1 MRRDAGRRILSRRR
15 WALLALAMVA
25 AVAGSTP
32 PELADLLQRLPP
44 AAQATLRQNAQR
56 WDAFGP
62 TGQQAF
68 RERAAQWDALPR
80 ATRDGRREHYLAWEA
95 LSPGERAQVQAAA
108 AQYAAMPPDLQGAW
122 RAQFDAMDRSE
133 RRGWLFGPSLG
144 ADYAVLQPL
153 LAQVPEAEHAALIRT
168 LRSMTPQQRRELGV
182 LAQRTPPGGRA
193 ALRRELVLVSA
204 QERGDW
210 LWRRLQH

>member
-1 MRRDAGRRILSRRR
+1 MRREPIRRR
-15 WALLALAMVA
+15 WMLLALAAVVS
-25 AVAGSTP
+25 VAGSTP

-44 AAQATLRQNAQR
+44 ATQATLRANAQR
-56 WDAFGP
+56 WDALSP
-62 TGQQAF
+62 DEQKAF
-68 RERAAQWDALPR
+68 RERVAQWDALPR
-80 ATRDGRREHYLAWEA
+80 AGRDERRERYLAWEA
-95 LSPGERAQVQAAA
+95 LSPAERAQAQAAA
-108 AQYAAMPPDLQGAW
+108 AQYAAMPPDLQAAW

-153 LAQVPEAEHAALIRT
+153 LAQVPEAEHAALLRA

-182 LAQRTPPGGRA
+182 LVQRTPPGARA
-193 ALRRELVLVSA
+193 ALRRELVSVSA

>member
-1 MRRDAGRRILSRRR
+1 MRRNASRSRWMLLS
-15 WALLALAMVA
+15 LAMIA

-32 PELADLLQRLPP
+32 PELADLLERLPP
-44 AAQATLRQNAQR
+44 ATQATLRANAQR
-56 WDAFGP
+56 WDAWSP
-62 TGQQAF
+62 AEQKLF

-80 ATRDGRREHYLAWEA
+80 AERDERRERWLAWQT
-95 LSPGERAQVQAAA
+95 LSPGERAQAQSAAV
-108 AQYAAMPPDLQGAW
+108 QYASMPPDLQGAW

-133 RRGWLFGPSLG
+133 RRGWLLGPSLG

-153 LAQVPEAEHAALIRT
+153 LAQVPEAEHAAMLRT
-168 LRSMTPQQRRELGV
+168 LRSMTPQQRRDLGV
-182 LAQRTPPGGRA
+182 LAQRTPPDARA
-193 ALRRELVLVSA
+193 ALRRELVSVGA

>member
-1 MRRDAGRRILSRRR
+1 MPHDMRRGR
-15 WALLALAMVA
+15 WMLLALAMVA

-44 AAQATLRQNAQR
+44 ATQAALRANAQR
-56 WDAFGP
+56 WDAYSP
-62 TGQQAF
+62 EQQKAF

-80 ATRDGRREHYLAWEA
+80 AGRDERRERYLAWEA
-95 LSPGERAQVQAAA
+95 LAPDERAQAQAAA
-108 AQYAAMPPDLQGAW
+108 AQYAAMPPDQQAAW
-122 RAQFDAMDRSE
+122 RAQFDAMDRSD
-133 RRGWLFGPSLG
+133 RRGWLLGPSLG

-153 LAQVPEAEHAALIRT
+153 LAQVPEADRAALMRT

-182 LAQRTPPGGRA
+182 LAQRTPPDARA
-193 ALRRELVLVSA
+193 ALRRELVSVSA

>member
-1 MRRDAGRRILSRRR
+1 MRRDPIRHR
-15 WALLALAMVA
+15 WMLLALAMVA
-25 AVAGSTP
+25 TVAGSTP
-32 PELADLLQRLPP
+32 PEVADLLQRLPP
-44 AAQATLRQNAQR
+44 AAQATLRSNAQR
-56 WDAFGP
+56 WDAFSP
-62 TGQQAF
+62 AQRKAF
-68 RERAAQWDALPR
+68 GERAAQWDALPR
-80 ATRDGRREHYLAWEA
+80 AGRDERRERYLAWEA
-95 LSPGERAQVQAAA
+95 LSPGERAQAQAAA
-108 AQYAAMPPDLQGAW
+108 AQYAAMPPDLQAAW

-153 LAQVPEAEHAALIRT
+153 LAQVPEAEHAALLRT

-182 LAQRTPPGGRA
+182 LTQRTPPGARA
-193 ALRRELVLVSA
+193 ALRRELVSVSA

>member
-1 MRRDAGRRILSRRR
+1 MRRNASRSRWMLLS
-15 WALLALAMVA
+15 LAMIA

-32 PELADLLQRLPP
+32 PELADLIERLPP
-44 AAQATLRQNAQR
+44 ATQATLRANAQR
-56 WDAFGP
+56 WDAWSP
-62 TGQQAF
+62 AEQKLF

-80 ATRDGRREHYLAWEA
+80 AERDERRERWLAWQA
-95 LSPGERAQVQAAA
+95 LSPGERAQAQSAAV
-108 AQYAAMPPDLQGAW
+108 QYASMPPDLQGAW

-133 RRGWLFGPSLG
+133 RRGWLLGPSLG

-153 LAQVPEAEHAALIRT
+153 LAQVPEAEHAAMLRT
-168 LRSMTPQQRRELGV
+168 LRSMTPQQRRDLGV
-182 LAQRTPPGGRA
+182 LAQRTPPDARE
-193 ALRRELVLVSA
+193 ALRRELVSVSA

>member
-1 MRRDAGRRILSRRR
+1 MRHDMRRGR
-15 WALLALAMVA
+15 WMLLALAMVA

-44 AAQATLRQNAQR
+44 ATQAALRANAQR
-56 WDAFGP
+56 WDAYSP
-62 TGQQAF
+62 EQQKAF

-80 ATRDGRREHYLAWEA
+80 AGRDERRERYLAWEA
-95 LSPGERAQVQAAA
+95 LAPDERAQAQAAA
-108 AQYAAMPPDLQGAW
+108 AQYAAMPPDQQAAW
-122 RAQFDAMDRSE
+122 RAQFDAMDRSD
-133 RRGWLFGPSLG
+133 RRGWLLGPSLG

-153 LAQVPEAEHAALIRT
+153 LAQVPEADRAALMRT

-182 LAQRTPPGGRA
+182 LAQRTPPDARA
-193 ALRRELVLVSA
+193 ALRRELVSVSA

>member
-1 MRRDAGRRILSRRR
+1 MRRNANRSRWVLLS
-15 WALLALAMVA
+15 LAMVA

-32 PELADLLQRLPP
+32 PELTDLIERLPP
-44 AAQATLRQNAQR
+44 AAQATLRANAQR
-56 WDAFGP
+56 WEGWSPAE
-62 TGQQAF
+62 QKLF

-80 ATRDGRREHYLAWEA
+80 AERDERRERWLAWQA
-95 LSPGERAQVQAAA
+95 LSPGERAQTQSAAV
-108 AQYAAMPPDLQGAW
+108 QYASMPPDLQGAW

-133 RRGWLFGPSLG
+133 RRGWLLGPSLG

-153 LAQVPEAEHAALIRT
+153 LAQVPEDEHAAMLRT
-168 LRSMTPQQRRELGV
+168 LRSMTPQQRRDLGV
-182 LAQRTPPGGRA
+182 LAQRTPPDARA
-193 ALRRELVLVSA
+193 ALRRELVSVSA

>member
-1 MRRDAGRRILSRRR
+1 MRHDMRCGR
-15 WALLALAMVA
+15 WMLLALAMVA

-44 AAQATLRQNAQR
+44 ATQAALRANAQR
-56 WDAFGP
+56 WDAYSP
-62 TGQQAF
+62 EQQKAF

-80 ATRDGRREHYLAWEA
+80 AGRDERRERYLAWEA
-95 LSPGERAQVQAAA
+95 LAPDERAQAQAAA
-108 AQYAAMPPDLQGAW
+108 AQYAAMPPDQQAAW
-122 RAQFDAMDRSE
+122 RAQFDAMDRSD
-133 RRGWLFGPSLG
+133 RRGWLLGPSLG

-153 LAQVPEAEHAALIRT
+153 LAQVPEADRAALMRT

-182 LAQRTPPGGRA
+182 LAQRTPPDARA
-193 ALRRELVLVSA
+193 ALRRELVSVSA

>member
-1 MRRDAGRRILSRRR
+1 MRRDLVRRR
-15 WALLALAMVA
+15 WMLLGLAMVA

-32 PELADLLQRLPP
+32 PELDDLLQRLPP
-44 AAQATLRQNAQR
+44 ATQATLRENARR
-56 WDAFGP
+56 WDALP
-62 TGQQAF
+62 PAEQAAL

-80 ATRDGRREHYLAWEA
+80 AGRDARRERYLAWQA
-95 LSPGERAQVQAAA
+95 LSPAERAQAQAAA
-108 AQYAAMPPDLQGAW
+108 SQYAAMPPDLQAAW
-122 RAQFDAMDRSE
+122 RAQFDAMDRSD
-133 RRGWLFGPSLG
+133 RRGWLFGPTLG

-153 LAQVPEAEHAALIRT
+153 LAQVPEAEHAALLRT

-182 LAQRTPPGGRA
+182 LAQRTPPGARA
-193 ALRRELVLVSA
+193 ELRRELVSVSA

>member
-1 MRRDAGRRILSRRR
+1 MRRDLMRLR
-15 WALLALAMVA
+15 WMVLALAMVA

-32 PELADLLQRLPP
+32 PELADLLPRLPP
-44 AAQATLRQNAQR
+44 DAQATLRANAQR
-56 WDAFGP
+56 WDAYSP
-62 TGQQAF
+62 EQQKAF

-80 ATRDGRREHYLAWEA
+80 AGRDERRERYLAWEA
-95 LSPGERAQVQAAA
+95 LAPDERAQAQAAA
-108 AQYAAMPPDLQGAW
+108 AQYAAMPPDQQAAW
-122 RAQFDAMDRSE
+122 RAQFDAMDRSD
-133 RRGWLFGPSLG
+133 RRGWLLGPSLG

-153 LAQVPEAEHAALIRT
+153 LAQVPEADRAALMRT

-182 LAQRTPPGGRA
+182 LAQRTPPDARA
-193 ALRRELVLVSA
+193 ALRRELVSVSA

>member
-1 MRRDAGRRILSRRR
+1 MRHDLGRRIWSRRR
-15 WALLALAMVA
+15 WMLLALAMVA

-56 WDAFGP
+56 WDAFP
-62 TGQQAF
+62 PAEQEAF
-68 RERAAQWDALPR
+68 RERAAKWDALPR
-80 ATRDGRREHYLAWEA
+80 ATRDERREHYLAWET
-95 LSPGERAQVQAAA
+95 LSPGERAQTQAAA
-108 AQYAAMPPDLQGAW
+108 AQYAAMPPDLQAAW

-133 RRGWLFGPSLG
+133 RRGWLLGPSLG

-153 LAQVPEAEHAALIRT
+153 LAQVPEAEHVALIRT
-168 LRSMTPQQRRELGV
+168 LRSMTPQQRRDLGV
-182 LAQRTPPGGRA
+182 LAQRTPPDARA
-193 ALRRELVLVSA
+193 ALRRELVSVSA

-210 LWRRLQH
+210 LWRRLQY